1 MEQIQMNKFCIDLD
15 GVMLPDA
22 IAAVVEAW
30 YEAQSVEADQ
40 SVKYYNIDELQ
51 KVLNRSRAFVYRVL
65 NIDKYVFNLPFD
77 PAKLN
82 HEYRVDKKDSIRVS
96 SDEIKRWKNESQR
109 LSQIAAQQNHATK
122 AQNENNLDCK
132 ERVLDYVCR
141 LTKAGLLTNGDK
153 MPSLR
158 DLSHRLDMHRNT
170 AAKIYEELEAD
181 GIIVAKLGSGF
192 YIANASK
199 FIPANAF

>member
-1 MEQIQMNKFCIDLD
+1 MEQSQMSKFCIELE
-15 GVMLPDA
+15 GVTLPDA

-30 YEAQSVEADQ
+30 YDAQNVEVDQ

-51 KVLNRSRAFVYRVL
+51 RALNRSRASVYRIL
-65 NIDKYVFNLPFD
+65 NVDKNILNPPFN

-82 HEYRVDKKDSIRVS
+82 HEHRVDKTDLIRVS
-96 SDEIKRWKNESQR
+96 NNELNRWKNESQR
-109 LSQIAAQQNHATK
+109 LRQIAAQQNYATK
-122 AQNENNLDCK
+122 AESENNLDCK
-132 ERVLDYVCR
+132 ERVLDYLCR

-158 DLSHRLDMHRNT
+158 DLSNRLDMHRNT
-170 AAKIYEELEAD
+170 VAKIYEELEVN